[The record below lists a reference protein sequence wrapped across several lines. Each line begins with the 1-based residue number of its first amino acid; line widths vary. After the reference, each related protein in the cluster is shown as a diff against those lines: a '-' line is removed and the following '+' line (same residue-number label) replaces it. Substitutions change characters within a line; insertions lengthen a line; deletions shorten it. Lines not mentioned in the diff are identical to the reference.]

1 LLDTAA
7 TCAAE
12 ADKILAWT
20 TGGAEIYKRSI
31 NQKSPYSS
39 LGLEALTFGLAYGA
53 GLCWASVCLVGS
65 FRDSE
70 LSTPYWAGIP
80 GLRTDTCGEAAFLVL
95 AVCFATSEYLRL
107 NRRRDDAARSAQQS
121 LSSKTALL
129 AVAIAKTITVLATG
143 VVVYLSVNAVTHP
156 ATLALHLT
164 HLAPWP
170 AEGTVRVIALLLC
183 VCAGSTLRFL
193 LAGSAAA
200 KTADR

>member
-1 LLDTAA
+1 
-7 TCAAE
+7 
-12 ADKILAWT
+12 
-20 TGGAEIYKRSI
+20 
-31 NQKSPYSS
+31 
-39 LGLEALTFGLAYGA
+39 
-53 GLCWASVCLVGS
+53 VCLVGS

-70 LSTPYWAGIP
+70 LSAPYWAGIP
-80 GLRTDTCGEAAFLVL
+80 GLRTDTCGEAAFLDV

-107 NRRRDDAARSAQQS
+107 NRRRDDVARSAQQP

-129 AVAIAKTITVLATG
+129 AVAIAKTIAALATG

-183 VCAGSTLRFL
+183 VCASSALRFL
-193 LAGSAAA
+193 LATSPAGTLAG
-200 KTADR
+200 R